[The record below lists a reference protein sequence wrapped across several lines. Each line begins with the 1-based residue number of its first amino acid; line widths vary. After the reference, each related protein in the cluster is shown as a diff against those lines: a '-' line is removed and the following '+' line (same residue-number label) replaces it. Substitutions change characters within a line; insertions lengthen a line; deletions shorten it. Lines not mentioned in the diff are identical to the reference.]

1 MELDLALTD
10 FVEPFLSLFVAMN
23 AIGVLPLFI
32 GMTEGMTVKHR
43 RSLVRR
49 AIATALAIAL
59 VIVLAGRVI
68 FDTLGITVNDLRI
81 GGGLILL
88 VLSITDLLFSN
99 LTRKTQ
105 SNGGA
110 DAAED
115 LGVVP
120 LGTPLTVGPAAIT
133 TILVLQEG
141 YGYLPT
147 VVALIANLIPDRQL
161 HAVLLRSGGDFV
173 HRRRRVPRHREGRK
187 PLPRGYRH
195 CDDPD
200 RHRWHCERA
209 VGVGGSAREA
219 SCRRLQHGNARAS
232 TARVNRYSIIDLHNS
247 TPVACL

>member
-1 MELDLALTD
+1 MELDFTLTE

-32 GMTEGMTVKHR
+32 GMTEGMSVKSR

-49 AIATALAIAL
+49 AIMTAFVIAI

-81 GGGLILL
+81 GGGIILL

-105 SNGGA
+105 SNGDETSMA
-110 DAAED
+110 D

-133 TILVLQEG
+133 TILILQEG

-147 VVALIANLIPDRQL
+147 VAALIANL
-161 HAVLLRSGGDFV
+161 AVSFTLFYFGPWFIGFV
-173 HRRRRVPRHREGRK
+173 GA
-187 PLPRGYRH
+187 GAS
-195 CDDPD
+195 
-200 RHRWHCERA
+200 RA
-209 VGVGGSAREA
+209 IGKVA
-219 SCRRLQHGNARAS
+219 SLFLAAISVAMIRTGIIGIINA
-232 TARVNRYSIIDLHNS
+232 L
-247 TPVACL
+247 

>member
-1 MELDLALTD
+1 MELDLTLTD

-32 GMTEGMTVKHR
+32 GMTEGMSVSVR

-49 AIATALAIAL
+49 AIATAFAIAL
-59 VIVLAGRVI
+59 IIVLAGRVL

-81 GGGLILL
+81 GGGIILL

-105 SNGGA
+105 GNG
-110 DAAED
+110 DTSVED

-147 VVALIANLIPDRQL
+147 LTALIANLTFSFTLFYFGPSVI
-161 HAVLLRSGGDFV
+161 
-173 HRRRRVPRHREGRK
+173 
-187 PLPRGYRH
+187 GYVGAGAS
-195 CDDPD
+195 
-200 RHRWHCERA
+200 RA
-209 VGVGGSAREA
+209 MGKVASLFLAAISIAMIRTGIVGIIEA
-219 SCRRLQHGNARAS
+219 L
-232 TARVNRYSIIDLHNS
+232 
-247 TPVACL
+247 

>member
-49 AIATALAIAL
+49 AIATAFAIAL

-105 SNGGA
+105 SNSGA
-110 DAAED
+110 DAMED

-147 VVALIANLIPDRQL
+147 VVALIANLIVSFTLFFFGP
-161 HAVLLRSGGDFV
+161 AVISYIGAGAS
-173 HRRRRVPRHREGRK
+173 
-187 PLPRGYRH
+187 
-195 CDDPD
+195 
-200 RHRWHCERA
+200 RA
-209 VGVGGSAREA
+209 IGKVASLFLAAIAIAMIRTGIVGIV
-219 SCRRLQHGNARAS
+219 NA
-232 TARVNRYSIIDLHNS
+232 L
-247 TPVACL
+247 

>member
-1 MELDLALTD
+1 MELDLTLTD

-32 GMTEGMTVKHR
+32 GMTEGMSVSVR

-49 AIATALAIAL
+49 AIATAFAIAL
-59 VIVLAGRVI
+59 VIVLAGRVL

-81 GGGLILL
+81 GGGIILL

-105 SNGGA
+105 SND

-147 VVALIANLIPDRQL
+147 LTALIANLTFSFTLFYFGPSVI
-161 HAVLLRSGGDFV
+161 AYVGAGAS
-173 HRRRRVPRHREGRK
+173 
-187 PLPRGYRH
+187 
-195 CDDPD
+195 
-200 RHRWHCERA
+200 RA
-209 VGVGGSAREA
+209 IGKVASLFLAAISIAMIRTGILGIIEA
-219 SCRRLQHGNARAS
+219 L
-232 TARVNRYSIIDLHNS
+232 
-247 TPVACL
+247 

>member
-49 AIATALAIAL
+49 AIATAFAIAL
-59 VIVLAGRVI
+59 VIVLAGLVI

-105 SNGGA
+105 SNSGA
-110 DAAED
+110 DARED

-147 VVALIANLIPDRQL
+147 VVALIANLIVSFTLFFFGP
-161 HAVLLRSGGDFV
+161 AVISYIGAGAS
-173 HRRRRVPRHREGRK
+173 
-187 PLPRGYRH
+187 
-195 CDDPD
+195 
-200 RHRWHCERA
+200 RA
-209 VGVGGSAREA
+209 IGKVASLFLAAIAIAMIRTGIVGIV
-219 SCRRLQHGNARAS
+219 NA
-232 TARVNRYSIIDLHNS
+232 L
-247 TPVACL
+247 

>member
-1 MELDLALTD
+1 MELDLTLTD

-32 GMTEGMTVKHR
+32 GMTEGMSVSVR

-49 AIATALAIAL
+49 AIATAFAIAL
-59 VIVLAGRVI
+59 VIVLAGRVL

-81 GGGLILL
+81 GGGIILL

-105 SNGGA
+105 SN

-147 VVALIANLIPDRQL
+147 LTALIANLTFSFTLFYFGPSVI
-161 HAVLLRSGGDFV
+161 AYVGAGAS
-173 HRRRRVPRHREGRK
+173 
-187 PLPRGYRH
+187 
-195 CDDPD
+195 
-200 RHRWHCERA
+200 RA
-209 VGVGGSAREA
+209 IGKVASLFLAAISIAMIRTGILGIIEA
-219 SCRRLQHGNARAS
+219 L
-232 TARVNRYSIIDLHNS
+232 
-247 TPVACL
+247 